1 MTSEGAPLPDASALV
16 TSLSSTGQVRTAN
29 EDSFGHFQRSD
40 GTLLIVVA
48 DGMGGHQGGATASR
62 TAVETIGEIF
72 EQSTPRGAQG
82 VLREA
87 IELANERIH
96 RRARADADLMGMG
109 TTVVAFLLSP
119 GLEAWVAHVG
129 DSRAYRSRGGHLEP
143 LTSDHSVVA
152 EMLRRGLI
160 SAEEAETHPRRN
172 EILRSVGV
180 LPGVDVEI
188 ASVDVEPGDC
198 IVLCSDGL
206 SGVIRDE
213 EIARIVNAEA
223 PEEAGETLVRLA
235 NERGGPDNITVQLL
249 SIPAANARSERTGA
263 GAGPDRRSPGRGL
276 TIAWIL
282 AALAAGAF
290 FAWRMS
296 RAEASPP
303 DSAPI
308 PVGADAIDPPIAS
321 LGPST
326 LRSREVGAT
335 PRSPG
340 AAPDRRRS
348 RGSAPR

>member
-1 MTSEGAPLPDASALV
+1 MTSEGAPSSDPSTLV

-29 EDSFGHFQRSD
+29 EDSFGHFQRPD
-40 GTLLIVVA
+40 GALLIVVA
-48 DGMGGHQGGATASR
+48 DGMGGHRGGATASR
-62 TAVETIGEIF
+62 TAVDTIGEIF
-72 EQSTPRGAQG
+72 EQSTPPVAQG
-82 VLREA
+82 VLRDA

-96 RRARADADLMGMG
+96 RRARDDADLMGMG

-129 DSRAYRSRGGHLEP
+129 DSRAYRSRAGHLEP

-180 LPGVDVEI
+180 LPGVEVEI
-188 ASVDVEPGDC
+188 ASVEVEPGDC

-206 SGVIRDE
+206 SGVVRDE
-213 EIARIVNAEA
+213 EIARVVEAEA
-223 PEEAGETLVRLA
+223 PGEAGETLVRLA

-249 SIPAANARSERTGA
+249 TIPAANGRSMRIGMGA
-263 GAGPDRRSPGRGL
+263 TSDGRSRGRGI
-276 TIAWIL
+276 TIALIL
-282 AALAAGAF
+282 AALAAGVF
-290 FAWRMS
+290 FAWQTARAETSPPGSVPTPDGTLTADPAMSS
-296 RAEASPP
+296 RA
-303 DSAPI
+303 
-308 PVGADAIDPPIAS
+308 
-321 LGPST
+321 PST
-326 LRSREVGAT
+326 PPSHLAAAA

-348 RGSAPR
+348 